1 MKNDFFTYSCRK
13 IEKDKVAGRCDVANN
28 HGAALK
34 CLSKFLGKEE
44 LTFGELSL
52 EMMTQFKGWLKANGR
67 KESTVRLYLYQI
79 HTLYKEAEKEAI
91 APHMPLL
98 SGIKLPL
105 PSKQKCELLTEE
117 ELRRMR
123 YADLSDSMSQTF
135 ARDMF
140 FFSIYCRGI
149 SFTDLAH
156 IRKSDIKGFT
166 LTYTSHVLTP
176 PIITVQWDTAMQAI
190 ADRYPST
197 TDYLFPII
205 KSDDDKL
212 MVSRE
217 IGRVR
222 ENITKALKLIATRCN
237 LFVVP
242 FLKMTK
248 DIYQRAIDSVS
259 VSKII

>member
-1 MKNDFFTYSCRK
+1 MKNDSFTYSCRK
-13 IEKDKVAGRCDVANN
+13 IEKDKAAGRCDVANN
-28 HGAALK
+28 CGAALK

-44 LTFGELSL
+44 LTFGELSP
-52 EMMTQFKGWLKANGR
+52 EMMTQFKEWLNANGR
-67 KESTVRLYLYQI
+67 KESTARLYLYQI

-91 APHMPLL
+91 APHPPLL

-123 YADLSDSMSQTF
+123 YADLSDSRLQTF

-149 SFTDLAH
+149 CFTDLAH
-156 IRKSDIKGFT
+156 IRRSDIKGFT
-166 LTYTSHVLTP
+166 LTYTSQVLTP
-176 PIITVQWDTAMQAI
+176 PIVKVQWDAAMQAI

-205 KSDDDKL
+205 QSDDKITK
-212 MVSRE
+212 SRE

-237 LFVVP
+237 LSVVP
-242 FLKMTK
+242 SLKMAK
-248 DIYQRAIDSVS
+248 DIYQRAIDNVS

>member
-1 MKNDFFTYSCRK
+1 MGTDFFAYSRQK
-13 IEKDKVAGRCDVANN
+13 IAKDKAAGRCDVANN
-28 HGAALK
+28 RGAALK

-44 LTFGELSL
+44 LTFGELSP

-91 APHMPLL
+91 APHLPLL

-166 LTYTSHVLTP
+166 LTYTSTP
-176 PIITVQWDTAMQAI
+176 PIVTVQWDTAMQAI
-190 ADRYPST
+190 ADRYLSA

-205 KSDDDKL
+205 KSDDRI
-212 MVSRE
+212 MESRE

-237 LFVVP
+237 LSVVP
-242 FLKMTK
+242 SLKMTK
-248 DIYQRAIDSVS
+248 DIYLRAIESVS

>member
-13 IEKDKVAGRCDVANN
+13 IEKDKAAGRCDVANN
-28 HGAALK
+28 RGAALK

-44 LTFGELSL
+44 LTFGELSP
-52 EMMTQFKGWLKANGR
+52 EMMTQFKEWLNANGR
-67 KESTVRLYLYQI
+67 KESTARLYLYQI

-91 APHMPLL
+91 APHLPLL
-98 SGIKLPL
+98 SGTKLPL

-123 YADLSDSMSQTF
+123 YADLSDSRLQTF

-156 IRKSDIKGFT
+156 VRRSDIKGFT
-166 LTYTSHVLTP
+166 LTYTSQVLTP
-176 PIITVQWDTAMQAI
+176 PIVKVQWDAAMQAI

-197 TDYLFPII
+197 TDYRLPISYHQI
-205 KSDDDKL
+205 RRQDNGKSRNRKG
-212 MVSRE
+212 S
-217 IGRVR
+217 
-222 ENITKALKLIATRCN
+222 
-237 LFVVP
+237 
-242 FLKMTK
+242 
-248 DIYQRAIDSVS
+248 
-259 VSKII
+259 

>member
-1 MKNDFFTYSCRK
+1 
-13 IEKDKVAGRCDVANN
+13 
-28 HGAALK
+28 
-34 CLSKFLGKEE
+34 
-44 LTFGELSL
+44 
-52 EMMTQFKGWLKANGR
+52 MTQFKGWLKANGR
-67 KESTVRLYLYQI
+67 KDSTVRLYLYQI
-79 HTLYKEAEKEAI
+79 HTLYKEAEKETI
-91 APHMPLL
+91 APHLPLL
-98 SGIKLPL
+98 SVMKLPL

-140 FFSIYCRGI
+140 FFSIYCRGR

-166 LTYTSHVLTP
+166 LTYTSQVLPP
-176 PIITVQWDTAMQAI
+176 PIITVQWETAMQAI

-197 TDYLFPII
+197 TDYLFSII
-205 KSDDDKL
+205 KSDDKI
-212 MVSRE
+212 VESRE

-237 LFVVP
+237 LSVVP
-242 FLKMTK
+242 SLKMTK
-248 DIYQRAIDSVS
+248 DIYQHAIDNVS

>member
-1 MKNDFFTYSCRK
+1 MKNDFFTYSRQK
-13 IEKDKVAGRCDVANN
+13 IEKDKAAGRCDVANN
-28 HGAALK
+28 RGAALK
-34 CLSKFLGKEE
+34 CLSKFLGKED
-44 LTFGELSL
+44 LTFGELSP

-91 APHMPLL
+91 APHLPLL

-123 YADLSDSMSQTF
+123 YADLSDSISQTF

-156 IRKSDIKGFT
+156 IRKNDIKGFT
-166 LTYTSHVLTP
+166 LTYTSQVLTP
-176 PIITVQWDTAMQAI
+176 PIVTVQWDAAMQAI

-205 KSDDDKL
+205 KSDDK
-212 MVSRE
+212 MMESRE

-237 LFVVP
+237 LSVVP
-242 FLKMTK
+242 SLKMTK
-248 DIYQRAIDSVS
+248 DIYLRAIDNVS

>member
-1 MKNDFFTYSCRK
+1 METDFFAYSRQK
-13 IEKDKVAGRCDVANN
+13 IAKDKAVGRCDVANN
-28 HGAALK
+28 RGAALK
-34 CLSKFLGKEE
+34 CLFKFLGKEE
-44 LTFGELSL
+44 LTFGELSP
-52 EMMTQFKGWLKANGR
+52 EMMTQFKEWLMANGR

-91 APHMPLL
+91 APHLPLL

-123 YADLSDSMSQTF
+123 YVDLSDSRSQTF

-166 LTYTSHVLTP
+166 LTYTSQVLTP
-176 PIITVQWDTAMQAI
+176 PIVTVQWDTAMQAI

-205 KSDDDKL
+205 KSDDKITK
-212 MVSRE
+212 SRE

-237 LFVVP
+237 LSVVP
-242 FLKMTK
+242 SLKMTK
-248 DIYQRAIDSVS
+248 DIYQRAIDNVS

>member
-1 MKNDFFTYSCRK
+1 MKNDFFTYSRQK
-13 IEKDKVAGRCDVANN
+13 IEKDKADGRCDVANN
-28 HGAALK
+28 RSAALK
-34 CLSKFLGKEE
+34 CLSKFLGKEY
-44 LTFGELSL
+44 LTFGELSP

-123 YADLSDSMSQTF
+123 YADLSDSISQTF

-156 IRKSDIKGFT
+156 IRKNDIKGFT
-166 LTYTSHVLTP
+166 LTYTSQVLTP
-176 PIITVQWDTAMQAI
+176 PIVTVQWDTAMQAI

-205 KSDDDKL
+205 KSDDKI
-212 MVSRE
+212 VESRE

-237 LFVVP
+237 LSVVP
-242 FLKMTK
+242 SLKMTK
-248 DIYQRAIDSVS
+248 DIYQRAIDNVS

>member
-1 MKNDFFTYSCRK
+1 
-13 IEKDKVAGRCDVANN
+13 
-28 HGAALK
+28 
-34 CLSKFLGKEE
+34 
-44 LTFGELSL
+44 
-52 EMMTQFKGWLKANGR
+52 MTQFKGWLKANGR

-91 APHMPLL
+91 APHLPLL

-166 LTYTSHVLTP
+166 LTYTSQVLTP
-176 PIITVQWDTAMQAI
+176 TH
-190 ADRYPST
+190 RHST
-197 TDYLFPII
+197 MGHSHASNSRPLSFSHRLFPII
-205 KSDDDKL
+205 KSDDKI
-212 MVSRE
+212 VESRE

-237 LFVVP
+237 LSVVP
-242 FLKMTK
+242 SLKMTK
-248 DIYQRAIDSVS
+248 DIYQRAIDGVS

>member
-1 MKNDFFTYSCRK
+1 METDFFAYSHQK
-13 IEKDKVAGRCDVANN
+13 IAKDKADGRCDVANN
-28 HGAALK
+28 RGAALK
-34 CLSKFLGKEE
+34 CLSKFLGKEK
-44 LTFGELSL
+44 LTFGELSP

-79 HTLYKEAEKEAI
+79 PTLYKEAEKEAI

-149 SFTDLAH
+149 SFADLAH
-156 IRKSDIKGFT
+156 RKSDIKGFT
-166 LTYTSHVLTP
+166 LTYTSQVLPP
-176 PIITVQWDTAMQAI
+176 PIVTVQWGTAMQAI

-197 TDYLFPII
+197 TDYLFSII
-205 KSDDDKL
+205 KSDDKI
-212 MVSRE
+212 VESRE
-217 IGRVR
+217 IRRVC

-237 LFVVP
+237 LSVVP
-242 FLKMTK
+242 SLKIPRIS
-248 DIYQRAIDSVS
+248 IYARLTM
-259 VSKII
+259 

>member
-1 MKNDFFTYSCRK
+1 MGTDFFAYSRQK
-13 IEKDKVAGRCDVANN
+13 IAKDKATGRCDVAKNR
-28 HGAALK
+28 GAALK
-34 CLSKFLGKEE
+34 CLSKFLGKED
-44 LTFGELSL
+44 LSFGELSP

-79 HTLYKEAEKEAI
+79 HTLYKEAEKETI
-91 APHMPLL
+91 APHLPLQ

-149 SFTDLAH
+149 SFADLAH
-156 IRKSDIKGFT
+156 RKSDIKGFT
-166 LTYTSHVLTP
+166 LTYTSQVP
-176 PIITVQWDTAMQAI
+176 PLPIVTVQWDTAMQAI

-205 KSDDDKL
+205 KSDDKI
-212 MVSRE
+212 VESRE

-237 LFVVP
+237 LSVVP
-242 FLKMTK
+242 SLKMTK
-248 DIYQRAIDSVS
+248 DIYQHAIDNVS

>member
-1 MKNDFFTYSCRK
+1 MPVQILRQRRIDVRRTVARNDDTVQRMVK
-13 IEKDKVAGRCDVANN
+13 GQWAQGINRP
-28 HGAALK
+28 
-34 CLSKFLGKEE
+34 
-44 LTFGELSL
+44 SL
-52 EMMTQFKGWLKANGR
+52 F
-67 KESTVRLYLYQI
+67 VPI

-91 APHMPLL
+91 APQLPLL

-166 LTYTSHVLTP
+166 LTYTLTP
-176 PIITVQWDTAMQAI
+176 PIVTVQWDTAMQAI
-190 ADRYPST
+190 ADRYLSA

-205 KSDDDKL
+205 KSDDRI
-212 MVSRE
+212 MESRE

-237 LFVVP
+237 LSAVP
-242 FLKMTK
+242 SLKMTK
-248 DIYQRAIDSVS
+248 DIYQRAIDNVS

>member
-1 MKNDFFTYSCRK
+1 M
-13 IEKDKVAGRCDVANN
+13 V
-28 HGAALK
+28 
-34 CLSKFLGKEE
+34 
-44 LTFGELSL
+44 
-52 EMMTQFKGWLKANGR
+52 TQFKGWLKANGR

-79 HTLYKEAEKEAI
+79 RTLYKEAEKEAL
-91 APHMPLL
+91 APHLPLL

-105 PSKQKCELLTEE
+105 PFKQKCELLTEE

-166 LTYTSHVLTP
+166 LTYTSQGLTP
-176 PIITVQWDTAMQAI
+176 PIVTVQWDTAMQAI
-190 ADRYPST
+190 ADRYPLT
-197 TDYLFPII
+197 TDYLFSII
-205 KSDDDKL
+205 RSDDKIV
-212 MVSRE
+212 VSRE

-237 LFVVP
+237 LSVVP
-242 FLKMTK
+242 SLKMTK
-248 DIYQRAIDSVS
+248 DINLRAIDNVS

>member
-1 MKNDFFTYSCRK
+1 MPVQFLRQRRIDVRRTVTRNDDTVQRMAK
-13 IEKDKVAGRCDVANN
+13 K
-28 HGAALK
+28 
-34 CLSKFLGKEE
+34 
-44 LTFGELSL
+44 
-52 EMMTQFKGWLKANGR
+52 QWR

-176 PIITVQWDTAMQAI
+176 PPIVTVQWDTAMQAI

-197 TDYLFPII
+197 TDYLFSII
-205 KSDDDKL
+205 KSDDKI
-212 MVSRE
+212 VESRE

-222 ENITKALKLIATRCN
+222 ENITKALKLIST
-237 LFVVP
+237 
-242 FLKMTK
+242 TK
-248 DIYQRAIDSVS
+248 TWQVDGI
-259 VSKII
+259 KTKTK

>member
-1 MKNDFFTYSCRK
+1 METDFFAYSYQK
-13 IEKDKVAGRCDVANN
+13 IAKDKADCRCDVANN
-28 HGAALK
+28 RGAALK

-44 LTFGELSL
+44 LTFGELSP

-123 YADLSDSMSQTF
+123 YADLSDSISQTF

-149 SFTDLAH
+149 SFADLAH
-156 IRKSDIKGFT
+156 RKSDIKGFT
-166 LTYTSHVLTP
+166 LTYTSQVLPP
-176 PIITVQWDTAMQAI
+176 PIVTVQWGTAMQAI

-197 TDYLFPII
+197 TDYLFSII
-205 KSDDDKL
+205 KSDDKI
-212 MVSRE
+212 VESRE
-217 IGRVR
+217 IRRVC

-237 LFVVP
+237 LSVVP
-242 FLKMTK
+242 SLKIPRIS
-248 DIYQRAIDSVS
+248 IYARLTM
-259 VSKII
+259 

>member
-1 MKNDFFTYSCRK
+1 M
-13 IEKDKVAGRCDVANN
+13 
-28 HGAALK
+28 
-34 CLSKFLGKEE
+34 
-44 LTFGELSL
+44 TFGELSP

-67 KESTVRLYLYQI
+67 KDSTVRLYLYQI
-79 HTLYKEAEKEAI
+79 HTLYKEAEKETI
-91 APHMPLL
+91 APHLPLL
-98 SGIKLPL
+98 SVMKLPL

-197 TDYLFPII
+197 TDYLFSII
-205 KSDDDKL
+205 KSDDKI
-212 MVSRE
+212 VESRE

-222 ENITKALKLIATRCN
+222 ENITKAMKLIATRCN
-237 LFVVP
+237 LSVVP
-242 FLKMTK
+242 SLKMTK
-248 DIYQRAIDSVS
+248 DIYQHAIDNVS

>member
-1 MKNDFFTYSCRK
+1 MPVQILRQRRIDVRRTVARNDDTVQRMVK
-13 IEKDKVAGRCDVANN
+13 GQWAQGINRP
-28 HGAALK
+28 
-34 CLSKFLGKEE
+34 
-44 LTFGELSL
+44 SL
-52 EMMTQFKGWLKANGR
+52 F
-67 KESTVRLYLYQI
+67 VPI
-79 HTLYKEAEKEAI
+79 HTLYKEAEKEAL
-91 APHMPLL
+91 APHLPLL

-123 YADLSDSMSQTF
+123 YADLSDSMSRTF

-149 SFTDLAH
+149 SFADLAH
-156 IRKSDIKGFT
+156 RKSDIKGFT
-166 LTYTSHVLTP
+166 LTYTLTP
-176 PIITVQWDTAMQAI
+176 PIVTVQWDTAMQAI
-190 ADRYPST
+190 ADRYLSA

-205 KSDDDKL
+205 KSDDRI
-212 MVSRE
+212 MESRE

-237 LFVVP
+237 LSAVP
-242 FLKMTK
+242 SLKMTK
-248 DIYQRAIDSVS
+248 DIYQRAIDNVS

>member
-1 MKNDFFTYSCRK
+1 
-13 IEKDKVAGRCDVANN
+13 
-28 HGAALK
+28 
-34 CLSKFLGKEE
+34 
-44 LTFGELSL
+44 
-52 EMMTQFKGWLKANGR
+52 MTQFKGWLKANGR

-79 HTLYKEAEKEAI
+79 YTLYKEAEKEAI
-91 APHMPLL
+91 SPHIPLL

-123 YADLSDSMSQTF
+123 YADLSDSRSQTF

-166 LTYTSHVLTP
+166 LTYTSQVLTP
-176 PIITVQWDTAMQAI
+176 PPIVTVQWDAAMHAI

-205 KSDDDKL
+205 KSDDKI
-212 MVSRE
+212 MESRE

-237 LFVVP
+237 LSVVP
-242 FLKMTK
+242 SLKMTK
-248 DIYQRAIDSVS
+248 DIINVRLTM
-259 VSKII
+259 

>member
-1 MKNDFFTYSCRK
+1 M
-13 IEKDKVAGRCDVANN
+13 
-28 HGAALK
+28 
-34 CLSKFLGKEE
+34 
-44 LTFGELSL
+44 
-52 EMMTQFKGWLKANGR
+52 
-67 KESTVRLYLYQI
+67 YQI

-91 APHMPLL
+91 ALHLPLQ

-166 LTYTSHVLTP
+166 LTYTSQVLTP
-176 PIITVQWDTAMQAI
+176 PPIVTVQWDTAMQAI

-205 KSDDDKL
+205 KSDDNI
-212 MVSRE
+212 VESQE

-237 LFVVP
+237 LSVVP
-242 FLKMTK
+242 SLKMTK
-248 DIYQRAIDSVS
+248 DIYLCAIDNVS